1 MKKES
6 TASSRK
12 KFLLWGALAI
22 GATAL
27 GRFIPGRR
35 QKKESTT
42 VKMLAQDGTLVE
54 IDEALLTSGKKITN
68 PELQTWIK
76 NKPGNER

>member
-1 MKKES
+1 MKQES

-27 GRFIPGRR
+27 SRFIPGRS
-35 QKKESTT
+35 QKEKPST
-42 VKMLAQDGTLVE
+42 VKMLAEDGSLVE
-54 IDEALLTSGKKITN
+54 IDETLLTSGKKITN
-68 PELQTWIK
+68 PELQSWIK
-76 NKPGNER
+76 NKPGQ